1 MAERVITVD
10 QALRALFRPAYR
22 RGMLMVGRA
31 WFFLSLIGLSL
42 FLPLVAAREAH
53 AAGARS
59 AQMYRACP
67 GTSYI
72 RFGAELRVSGLSCA
86 RGRKLANAYENK
98 RFGVWRTYK
107 RVRHLNGFKC
117 VSVNAHLPGDPTVH
131 YRVTC
136 EHGVRRVQWI
146 EGP

>member
-1 MAERVITVD
+1 MSITRR
-10 QALRALFRPAYR
+10 LRNDVPGR
-22 RGMLMVGRA
+22 RLG
-31 WFFLSLIGLSL
+31 FFLALIGATL
-42 FLPLVAAREAH
+42 FLPPVATREAR
-53 AAGARS
+53 ASFARS

-67 GTSYI
+67 ITAYI
-72 RFGAELRVSGLSCA
+72 RFGGELRVRGLSCA
-86 RGRKLANAYENK
+86 RGRRLANAYENK

-117 VSVNAHLPGDPTVH
+117 VSVNAHFRGDLTVH

-136 EHGVRRVQWI
+136 ERGLRRVQWI